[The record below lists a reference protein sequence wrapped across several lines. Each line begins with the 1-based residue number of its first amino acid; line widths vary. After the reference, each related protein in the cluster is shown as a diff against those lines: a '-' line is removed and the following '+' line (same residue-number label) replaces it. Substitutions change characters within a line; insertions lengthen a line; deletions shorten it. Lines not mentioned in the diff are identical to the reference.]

1 MDWLYYLL
9 EANLYLLLFYGFYRL
24 FLHNET
30 FYNINRYFLLLSS
43 ITAFVLPIM
52 QLGFLKPAPIINNE
66 LFPPPI
72 LYTEEQLAKMT
83 FGPIQETFSL
93 NDWVYP
99 IYLIIALGFAIKLS
113 ISLFKIIRLWLKAKK
128 AKTGKITLIEL
139 KEQTTAFS
147 FFNLLFIHPHLAE
160 KQTVL
165 NHEMVH
171 IKQKHS
177 MDILFFELLQII
189 CWFNPIIYFIKK
201 DIKLL
206 HEYIADELSTNSGI
220 QKHEYAM
227 FLIENSFGVMPTPLT
242 NQIFNQSILKRRIN
256 MLNKKRTADWARLR
270 LLLALPLVGAMLCTS
285 TMAFTKDYGY
295 VDLLPEKS
303 KNTEAVQQV
312 APQEKETKQTAPKAK
327 TVKRDQVKF
336 PPPVVQTSGNAR
348 FSPQYR
354 KDKKTGKP
362 VLAET
367 RLIVINGKAVEDLA
381 NFYGVSNAKSITYRT
396 KESSLAKYGNKGK
409 DGAVEITGNDIKY
422 FAEVTIPST
431 PPVEPPPPIVKNQ
444 KQLFLPTAVI
454 DKKSGQAVLTEKR
467 YIVVNDVPIEDN
479 SKFFGVRNVDGLMF
493 LKPSEAIKK
502 YGQKAEYGAVII
514 QGKNLEYLKHATLA
528 PKQDQI
534 KFPPPI
540 VKPDKVNRNKP
551 APEVKKAYFPPYKRD
566 KDDKYISLEKRA
578 IVINGNVVVD
588 KNQYYGT
595 NEADKV
601 IYLNSVDAIAKYGA
615 ETGQFGAV
623 EITGEKALNA
633 FPPPI
638 VKQDQV
644 KFPPPIVK
652 PDKKKLKNPPAVEPL
667 PYKYNLK
674 NQTSIKVP
682 GKLERGKGKKLII
695 TSTSGEPKS
704 LTIYDRKGNVLYNNT
719 NYKNDWDG
727 FEVNGI
733 ELNSKPLDK
742 GTYFYFVSTKGTDD
756 KANTVNGSLTI
767 I

>member
-24 FLHNET
+24 FLQNET
-30 FYNINRYFLLLSS
+30 FYNINRYFLLLTSV
-43 ITAFVLPIM
+43 IAFALPIM
-52 QLGFLKPAPIINNE
+52 QLGFLKPTPIIDNE

-83 FGPIQETFSL
+83 YAPVQESFNVT
-93 NDWVYP
+93 DWLYP

-113 ISLFKIIRLWLKAKK
+113 MSLFKIIHLWLKAKK

-177 MDILFFELLQII
+177 LDILFFELLQII

-206 HEYIADELSTNSGI
+206 HEYIADELSSNSGI

-227 FLIENSFGVMPTPLT
+227 FLIENSFGVVPTPLT

-270 LLLALPLVGAMLCTS
+270 LLLTVPLVGVMLCTS

-303 KNTEAVQQV
+303 KTAETIQQEV
-312 APQEKETKQTAPKAK
+312 PQEKEVKQTAPKAK
-327 TVKRDQVKF
+327 TVKKDQVKF
-336 PPPVVQTSGNAR
+336 PPPIVQASGNDR
-348 FSPQYR
+348 FSPMYR
-354 KDKKTGKP
+354 KDKKTGQP
-362 VLAET
+362 LLSET
-367 RLIVINGKAVEDLA
+367 RLIIINGKPVEDITK
-381 NFYGVSNAKSITYRT
+381 FYGVYNAKSIVYRT
-396 KESSLAKYGNKGK
+396 KEGSLKKYGEKGK
-409 DGAVEITGNDIKY
+409 NGAVEITGNDIKY
-422 FAEVTIPST
+422 FTVVTLPSA
-431 PPVEPPPPIVKNQ
+431 PPVEPPPPRQ
-444 KQLFLPTAVI
+444 
-454 DKKSGQAVLTEKR
+454 DK
-467 YIVVNDVPIEDN
+467 
-479 SKFFGVRNVDGLMF
+479 VR
-493 LKPSEAIKK
+493 
-502 YGQKAEYGAVII
+502 
-514 QGKNLEYLKHATLA
+514 
-528 PKQDQI
+528 
-534 KFPPPI
+534 FPPPI
-540 VKPDKVNRNKP
+540 VRPDKASGKT
-551 APEVKKAYFPPYKRD
+551 YYPPYKRD
-566 KDDKYISLEKRA
+566 KDDKFISLEKRA
-578 IVINGNVVVD
+578 IVVNGNVIVD

-595 NEADKV
+595 NEAEKI
-601 IYLNSVDAIAKYGA
+601 IYLNSADAIAKYGA
-615 ETGQFGAV
+615 EVGQFGAV

-652 PDKKKLKNPPAVEPL
+652 PDKKRLKSPPAVEP
-667 PYKYNLK
+667 PPSGYKPSKAPRVVEKRNVTGALKREVDSAMKDRAPTITGLQTDRKVYAIRATSLTGTQASRRDTVRARPNLK
-674 NQTSIKVP
+674 
-682 GKLERGKGKKLII
+682 LRGEVRTIRKIDSLQR
-695 TSTSGEPKS
+695 KS
-704 LTIYDRKGNVLYNNT
+704 N
-719 NYKNDWDG
+719 
-727 FEVNGI
+727 
-733 ELNSKPLDK
+733 
-742 GTYFYFVSTKGTDD
+742 
-756 KANTVNGSLTI
+756 
-767 I
+767 